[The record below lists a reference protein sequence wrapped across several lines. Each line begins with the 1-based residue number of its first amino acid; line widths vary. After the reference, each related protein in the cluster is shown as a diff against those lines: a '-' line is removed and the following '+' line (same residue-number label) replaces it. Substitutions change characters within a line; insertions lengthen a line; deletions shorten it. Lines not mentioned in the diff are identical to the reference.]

1 MRHSDVVIVG
11 GGLIGSSIA
20 FYLAKT
26 GTKVVVLERD
36 QIGAH
41 SSSAAAGMLG
51 AHAEMSHPGSL
62 ADACLKSHSMFPELA
77 EELLEITG
85 LDIELNRY
93 GLLKPA
99 LTENEANELKEEAK
113 WQQAVWWDRTE
124 CKEKEEFLGEEVV
137 GGLFIPEDYQ
147 VSAPRLTQAFARAA
161 QHFNAEFIEG
171 CQVFD
176 ILVKENR
183 VHKLVTSDGEWTA
196 DTVVLATGAWTG
208 WISRL
213 LGINL
218 PVYPVKGEALAAHT
232 SRPLLKH
239 TLFGNGV
246 YIVPK
251 ANGELIIGATEK
263 ERQLDPS
270 VTVDAVCTLL
280 TKAVRYFPV
289 LKEMK
294 ISRVWAGIRPGT
306 PDQMPYIGWLDPID
320 NMIVASGHY
329 RNGILLS
336 PWTGQVVSRIIH
348 GKEADLSPFTPL
360 RAIGK

>member
-20 FYLAKT
+20 FYLAKA

-51 AHAEMSHPGSL
+51 AQAEMSQPGSL

-77 EELLEITG
+77 EELLETTG

-99 LTENEANELKEEAK
+99 LTEEEANELKKLAK

-124 CKEKEEFLGEEVV
+124 CKEKEGFLGEEVV
-137 GGLFIPEDYQ
+137 GGLFFPEDYQ

-161 QHFNAEFIEG
+161 QHFNAEFVEG
-171 CQVFD
+171 CQVID
-176 ILVKENR
+176 IQVKENR
-183 VHKLVTSDGEWTA
+183 VHKLVTSDGEWIA

-208 WISRL
+208 WVSRL
-213 LGINL
+213 MGINL
-218 PVYPVKGEALAAHT
+218 PVFPVKGEALAAYT
-232 SRPLLKH
+232 TRPLLKH

-251 ANGELIIGATEK
+251 ANGEMIIGATEK
-263 ERQLDPS
+263 EHQLDTS
-270 VTVDAVCTLL
+270 VTIDAVHTLL
-280 TKAVRYFPV
+280 AKAICYYPI

-294 ISRVWAGIRPGT
+294 ISRAWAGIRPGT
-306 PDQMPYIGWLDPID
+306 PDQMPYIGRLDPIE

-336 PWTGQVVSRIIH
+336 PWTGQVVSQIIH
-348 GKEADLSPFTPL
+348 GKEADLSPFNPL
-360 RAIGK
+360 RAISK